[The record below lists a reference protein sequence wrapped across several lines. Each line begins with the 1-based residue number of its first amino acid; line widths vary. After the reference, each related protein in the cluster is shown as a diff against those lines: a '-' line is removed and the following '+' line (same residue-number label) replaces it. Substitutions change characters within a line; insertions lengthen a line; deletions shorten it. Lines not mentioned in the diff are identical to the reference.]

1 MTTLPV
7 FGDGPL
13 AGKSA
18 GNSFH
23 NWVIPKDAGNPN
35 LGFAY
40 IKVATDSTAGAQL
53 ASMVGSPPANKD
65 ALASLKDPNVKFF
78 AQLGADPGIPLLD
91 SVIPVNLALY
101 YYKQLQAAFAGTTS
115 PQEAM
120 QNVDNERKQLNP

>member
-23 NWVIPKDAGNPN
+23 NWVIPKDASNPD

-53 ASMVGSPPANKD
+53 ASMVGSPPANKE
-65 ALASLKDPNVKFF
+65 ALASLSKNKDLSDGLSQIEKAMAEGNPEEALKSLD
-78 AQLGADPGIPLLD
+78 QLASALESTIQALKKQQGQAGESFPE
-91 SVIPVNLALY
+91 LAE
-101 YYKQLQAAFAGTTS
+101 K
-115 PQEAM
+115 M
-120 QNVDNERKQLNP
+120 R